1 MTARIAILGG
11 GPGGYVAAV
20 RAAQRGAAVTVIEK
34 ERVGGTCL
42 NWGCIPSKIMKTT
55 AELLSHMRQAKAY
68 GISGAGDVAA
78 DMEALMARKEKILKT
93 QAKGIE
99 GLLAHHKITLLKGQG
114 CISGPGE
121 MMVTLDDGGP
131 ETVAWDKLI
140 IATGTV
146 PLNIPAFPFD
156 GEGVISSN
164 EALCLKAV
172 PASIVIVGGGVIG
185 CEFACILAA
194 LGSRVTVIEA
204 LDRLLPLPSVDAAC
218 SKHLQREM
226 KKRKIK
232 FMVKRTVERVDR
244 EGGSLKVSVG
254 PSPFVDADS
263 LSPKEREP
271 LEIEAEKVLVCIG
284 RSPLSGEIGLEKIGV
299 DCDDRGWIKAD
310 EGMRT
315 NVDHVYAIGDILG
328 PNRVMLAHVASA
340 EGLVAAENA
349 TGGEEKMDY
358 RAVPGAIF
366 TMPEVG
372 NVGLTEAQAMEA
384 GMDVR
389 ADSVLLRTLG
399 KAQAMG
405 ELAGEAKLIS
415 ERGSGRILGVHIV
428 GAHATD
434 LIAEGGLAVQNG
446 LTVEQ
451 VAGTIH
457 AHPTLGEAMLEVS
470 LKAMDKALHG

>member
-1 MTARIAILGG
+1 MTSKIAILGG

-20 RAAQRGAAVTVIEK
+20 RAAQRGAAVTLIEK

-55 AELLSHMRQAKAY
+55 AELISHMRQAKAY
-68 GISGAGDVAA
+68 GISGAGEVAA
-78 DMEALMARKEKILKT
+78 DMVALMARKEKILQT

-99 GLLAHHKITLLKGQG
+99 GLLAHHKINLIMGEG
-114 CISGPGE
+114 RISAPGE
-121 MMVTLDDGGP
+121 LQVARAEGGS

-140 IATGTV
+140 IATGTI

-156 GEGVISSN
+156 GERILSSN
-164 EALCLKAV
+164 DALCLTAV
-172 PASIVIVGGGVIG
+172 PSSIVIVGGGVIG
-185 CEFACILAA
+185 CEFASILAA
-194 LGSRVTVIEA
+194 MGSRVTVVEA

-226 KKRKIK
+226 KKRKIA
-232 FMVKRTVERVDR
+232 FMVKRTVERVEKRGDD
-244 EGGSLKVSVG
+244 LAVTVG
-254 PSPFVDADS
+254 PSPFVDAER
-263 LSPKEREP
+263 LTPKEREP
-271 LEIEAEKVLVCIG
+271 LEIAAEKVLVCIG
-284 RSPLSGEIGLEKIGV
+284 RSPLSGAIGLEKIGV
-299 DCDDRGWIKAD
+299 ACDERGWIVAD
-310 EGMRT
+310 AGLRT
-315 NVDHVYAIGDILG
+315 NVSGVYAIGDILG
-328 PNRVMLAHVASA
+328 PERVMLAHVASA

-349 TGGEEKMDY
+349 TGGDAKMDY

-366 TMPEVG
+366 TIPEVG
-372 NVGLTEAQAMEA
+372 NVGLTEAQAREA

-405 ELAGEAKLIS
+405 ELAGEAKLVS

-434 LIAEGGLAVQNG
+434 LIAEGGLAVHNG
-446 LTVEQ
+446 LTVDQ
-451 VAGTIH
+451 VADTIH

-470 LKAMDKALHG
+470 LKAMDMALHG

>member
-1 MTARIAILGG
+1 MTTKIAILGG

-20 RAAQRGAAVTVIEK
+20 RAAQRGAAVTLIEK

-55 AELLSHMRQAKAY
+55 AELLSHMRQARAY
-68 GISGAGDVAA
+68 GISGADAVAA
-78 DMEALMARKEKILKT
+78 DMAALMNRKEKILQT

-99 GLLAHHKITLLKGQG
+99 GLLSHHKITVLNGHG
-114 CISGPGE
+114 RITGPGE
-121 MMVTLDDGGP
+121 LNVALTDGGS
-131 ETVAWDKLI
+131 EAVAWDRLI

-156 GEGVISSN
+156 GENVISSN
-164 EALCLKAV
+164 EALCLQAV
-172 PASIVIVGGGVIG
+172 PAAIVIVGGGVIG

-194 LGSRVTVIEA
+194 LGSQVTVVEA

-226 KKRKIK
+226 KKRKIR
-232 FMVKRTVERVDR
+232 FMVKRTVEAVKV
-244 EGGSLKVSVG
+244 GGAKLKVMVG

-263 LSPKEREP
+263 LSAKEREP
-271 LEIEAEKVLVCIG
+271 LELETEKVLVCIG
-284 RSPLSGEIGLEKIGV
+284 RSPLSGDIGLDAIGV
-299 DCDDRGWIKAD
+299 ACDQRGWIIAD
-310 EGMRT
+310 EGLRT
-315 NVDHVYAIGDILG
+315 NVAGVFAIGDILG
-328 PNRVMLAHVASA
+328 PERVMLAHVASA

-349 TGGEEKMDY
+349 TGGDEKMDY
-358 RAVPGAIF
+358 GAVPGAIF

-372 NVGLTEAQAMEA
+372 NVGLTEAQALEA

-415 ERGSGRILGVHIV
+415 DRTSGKILGVHII

-434 LIAEGGLAVQNG
+434 LIAEGGLAVRNG
-446 LTVEQ
+446 LSVAQ

-457 AHPTLGEAMLEVS
+457 AHPTMGEAMLEVS
-470 LKAMDKALHG
+470 LKAMDRALHG

>member
-1 MTARIAILGG
+1 MTVRITILGG

-20 RAAQRGAAVTVIEK
+20 RAAQRGALVTLIEK

-55 AELLSHMRQAKAY
+55 AELLDHMRQAEAY
-68 GISGAGDVAA
+68 GISGAGAVAA
-78 DMEALMARKEKILKT
+78 DMEALMARKEKILQT
-93 QAKGIE
+93 QAQGIE
-99 GLLAHHKITLLKGQG
+99 KLLAHHKVTLIKGQG
-114 CISGPGE
+114 CIGAPGE
-121 MMVTLDDGGP
+121 LRVTLADGRV

-140 IATGTV
+140 IAAGTV

-156 GEGVISSN
+156 FETVISSN
-164 EALCLKAV
+164 EALCLKRV

-194 LGSRVTVIEA
+194 MGSRVTVIEA
-204 LDRLLPLPSVDAAC
+204 LDRLLPLPSVDEAC
-218 SKHLQREM
+218 SKHLQREL
-226 KKRKIK
+226 KKRKIA
-232 FMVKRTVERVDR
+232 FMVKRTVEAVQSN
-244 EGGSLKVSVG
+244 GAGVKVTVG
-254 PSPFVDADS
+254 PSPLVEVTA
-263 LSPKEREP
+263 KERQP

-284 RSPLSGEIGLEKIGV
+284 RSPLSHGIGLEKIGV
-299 DCDDRGWIKAD
+299 ACDERGWIKAD
-310 EGMRT
+310 EGLRT
-315 NVDHVYAIGDILG
+315 NVSGVYAIGDILG
-328 PNRVMLAHVASA
+328 PGRVMLAHVASA

-349 TGGEEKMDY
+349 TGGDVKMDY

-372 NVGLTEAQAMEA
+372 NVGLTEAQARQA
-384 GMDVR
+384 GMEVR

-405 ELAGEAKLIS
+405 ELAGEIKLVS
-415 ERGSGRILGVHIV
+415 ERASGRILGVHIV

-446 LTVEQ
+446 LTVGQ
-451 VAGTIH
+451 VAATIH

-470 LKAMDKALHG
+470 LKAMDRALHG

>member
-1 MTARIAILGG
+1 
-11 GPGGYVAAV
+11 
-20 RAAQRGAAVTVIEK
+20 
-34 ERVGGTCL
+34 
-42 NWGCIPSKIMKTT
+42 MKTT
-55 AELLSHMRQAKAY
+55 AELIHHMRQAEAY
-68 GISGAGDVAA
+68 GISGAGAVAA
-78 DMEALMARKEKILKT
+78 DMETLMARKEKILDT

-99 GLLAHHKITLLKGQG
+99 KLLAHHKVTVLNGEG
-114 CISGPGE
+114 RISAPGE
-121 MMVTLDDGGP
+121 LTVATVDGSA
-131 ETVAWDKLI
+131 ETVTWDKLI
-140 IATGTV
+140 IATGTT

-156 GEGVISSN
+156 GEKVISSN
-164 EALCLKAV
+164 DALCLEAV

-194 LGSRVTVIEA
+194 MGSRVTVIEA
-204 LDRLLPLPSVDAAC
+204 LDRLLPLPSVDEAC

-226 KKRKIK
+226 KKRKIA
-232 FMVKRTVERVDR
+232 FMVKRTVEAVQS
-244 EGGSLKVSVG
+244 EGAGVKVTVG
-254 PSPFVDADS
+254 PSPFIDAAT
-263 LSPKEREP
+263 LTAKEREP
-271 LEIEAEKVLVCIG
+271 LTIEAEKVLVCIG
-284 RSPLSGEIGLEKIGV
+284 RSPLSGDIGLEKIGV
-299 DCDDRGWIKAD
+299 ACDERGWITAD
-310 EGMRT
+310 EGLRT
-315 NVDHVYAIGDILG
+315 SASGVYAIGDILG

-349 TGGEEKMDY
+349 TGGNIKMDY

-372 NVGLTEAQAMEA
+372 NVGLTEAQAIEA
-384 GMDVR
+384 GLDMR

-415 ERGSGRILGVHIV
+415 ERTTGRVLGVHIV

-451 VAGTIH
+451 VAATIH

-470 LKAMDKALHG
+470 LKAMDRALHG

>member
-1 MTARIAILGG
+1 MTPRLAILGA

-20 RAAQRGAAVTVIEK
+20 RAAQRGATVTVIEK

-55 AELLSHMRQAKAY
+55 AELLGHMRQATAY
-68 GISGAGDVAA
+68 GITGAEAVAA
-78 DMEALMARKEKILKT
+78 DMEALMARKEKILQT

-114 CISGPGE
+114 RISGQGE
-121 MMVTLDDGGP
+121 LDVALPDGTAEKVT
-131 ETVAWDKLI
+131 WDKLI
-140 IATGTV
+140 IATGTI

-164 EALCLKAV
+164 EALCLTEV
-172 PASIVIVGGGVIG
+172 PASMVIVGGGVIG
-185 CEFACILAA
+185 CEFACIMAA
-194 LGSRVTVIEA
+194 LGSQVTVIEA

-232 FMVKRTVERVDR
+232 FLVKRTVEAVQN
-244 EGGSLKVSVG
+244 EGNSLKVTVG
-254 PSPFVDADS
+254 PSPFIDADA
-263 LSPKEREP
+263 LTAKECEP
-271 LEIEAEKVLVCIG
+271 LELSADKVLVCIG
-284 RSPLSGEIGLEKIGV
+284 RSPLSGDIGLEKLGV
-299 DCDDRGWIKAD
+299 ACDDRGWITAD
-310 EGMRT
+310 EDLRT
-315 NVDHVYAIGDILG
+315 NVAGVYAIGDILG
-328 PNRVMLAHVASA
+328 PSRVMLAHVASA

-349 TGGEEKMDY
+349 TGGDSKMDY

-366 TMPEVG
+366 TIPEVG
-372 NVGLTEAQAMEA
+372 NVGLTEAQAIAA

-405 ELAGEAKLIS
+405 ELAGEAKLVS

-451 VAGTIH
+451 VASTIH

-470 LKAMDKALHG
+470 LKAMDMALHG